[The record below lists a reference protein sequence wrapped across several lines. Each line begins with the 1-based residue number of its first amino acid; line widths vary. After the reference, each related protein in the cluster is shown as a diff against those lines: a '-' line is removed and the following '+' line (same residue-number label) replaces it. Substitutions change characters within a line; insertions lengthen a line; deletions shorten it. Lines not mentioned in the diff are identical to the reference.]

1 MIAEMEASSLPATP
15 KSTDRSPRLQDAQ
28 EFVDFIGRL
37 SSSLVSR
44 FPSSPTTPVSPTP
57 STPAATSPP
66 QWTTYAVAAVSHVPP
81 SNPPSRSHKHSS
93 LNSPGHIPR
102 PENEWMIFRREF
114 NERLRAANTPGHA
127 ADVSKVAGAIWRGMS
142 EDEKRPYR
150 IKATEGRAR
159 HAKMYPDYKYRPK
172 PPRAKV
178 RRQKRGPP
186 AIEIPAPFAEMVPA
200 RAVLQEAG
208 EGGGAVTREC
218 REDSGELQADYTD
231 EDPDD
236 EDPRYAQ
243 IYSEPSSPQETVFA
257 KNASLKDTNRVTP
270 STDSVQATSSS
281 PSEDDNYSIFP
292 PRNPESPIE
301 DLGPRWPWKHIDY
314 SVGSYT
320 LPYPRHPK
328 AQSRT

>member
-1 MIAEMEASSLPATP
+1 
-15 KSTDRSPRLQDAQ
+15 
-28 EFVDFIGRL
+28 
-37 SSSLVSR
+37 
-44 FPSSPTTPVSPTP
+44 
-57 STPAATSPP
+57 
-66 QWTTYAVAAVSHVPP
+66 
-81 SNPPSRSHKHSS
+81 
-93 LNSPGHIPR
+93 
-102 PENEWMIFRREF
+102 MIFRREF

-186 AIEIPAPFAEMVPA
+186 AIEIPAPFAELVPA
-200 RAVLQEAG
+200 REVLREVG
-208 EGGGAVTREC
+208 EGGSAATREC

-270 STDSVQATSSS
+270 STDSVGTNVFGVSTQ
-281 PSEDDNYSIFP
+281 YSYFHVTRI
-292 PRNPESPIE
+292 
-301 DLGPRWPWKHIDY
+301 G
-314 SVGSYT
+314 
-320 LPYPRHPK
+320 
-328 AQSRT
+328 